1 MRERYERWSWVL
13 RASAV
18 LWDSGWVSA
27 RRTMGA
33 GLGIATEWAF
43 RRGVEAMRVGLR
55 GTVRRTRRGRASGS
69 RGGIF

>member
-27 RRTMGA
+27 RRTMG
-33 GLGIATEWAF
+33 GIATEWAY
-43 RRGVEAMRVGLR
+43 RRGVAVMGVGR
-55 GTVRRTRRGRASGS
+55 SVAVRQARRGRASGS